1 MQLKKK
7 EQLKWKILMFF
18 FFFFA
23 QLIRILLGGMGLVIN
38 PSSEILFSQNPL
50 HPAKCKI
57 TVTWII
63 MLSYILAQH

>member
-1 MQLKKK
+1 MIKMKD
-7 EQLKWKILMFF
+7 IDVFC

-23 QLIRILLGGMGLVIN
+23 QLIGILLGGMGLVIN

-57 TVTWII
+57 TVT
-63 MLSYILAQH
+63 